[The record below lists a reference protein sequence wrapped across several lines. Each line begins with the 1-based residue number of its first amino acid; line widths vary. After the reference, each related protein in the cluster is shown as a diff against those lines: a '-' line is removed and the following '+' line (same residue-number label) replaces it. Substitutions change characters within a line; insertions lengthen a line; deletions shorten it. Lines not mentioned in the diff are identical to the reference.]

1 MDRAIIT
8 FKSRIRI
15 RICLVCQ
22 RVRRELCGRSPSC
35 SIIPNEAILLW
46 KTASLT
52 TKLRTY
58 LYRLRHEWF
67 TKAYRRWIEWVNS
80 GHLLAIKMSCIRL
93 LNLNNSAPITTNQL
107 LETILRRM
115 TKRQANSSPFNQLAP
130 YSQKSLVVIR
140 SSLKFLTHEMW
151 SCLRERSG
159 SRKSKKSLRR
169 YMKECIVWA

>member
-8 FKSRIRI
+8 FKSRTRI
-15 RICLVCQ
+15 QIYSVSQ

-35 SIIPNEAILLW
+35 SIIPNEATLLW

-52 TKLRTY
+52 QRRTY

-107 LETILRRM
+107 LVTILKRM
-115 TKRQANSSPFNQLAP
+115 TKHQANSSPFNQLAP

-140 SSLKFLTHEMW
+140 SSLKFLTHETW
-151 SCLRERSG
+151 FCLRERSG